1 MDSFAPFY
9 FLVFISGGLAS
20 LLPERHHISSSI
32 CEKRAGATCTRK
44 TRNRQLKGQSTVVLL
59 YTGTL
64 DYGGSLFDLSKKTEP
79 RVKRGKETWFG
90 KIANIFNRDAF
101 GDEVWEELEELLV
114 SADVGVETTSK
125 LLSKVKQ
132 RVKTERLS
140 EVSQIREA
148 LKEEMVSL
156 LSIPQR
162 ANPIPEQSG
171 ESPCIILVVGVN
183 GSGKTTSIAKLA
195 YGFTSQGKRVILA
208 AADTFRAA
216 AIEQLKHWGG
226 KVGAEVIAHQPG
238 GDPGAVAYDAVQ
250 AGYSRH
256 AQAVIIDTAGRLHT
270 KFNLME
276 ELKKIKRV
284 VAKHDASAPHQVL
297 LVMDATTGQNGLAQ
311 AKHFT
316 EAVNVTGIF
325 LAKLDGTARGGIIF
339 AIYDQLNIPISYIG
353 TGEELEDMA
362 LFDAEVFVN
371 AIFS

>member
-1 MDSFAPFY
+1 MLS
-9 FLVFISGGLAS
+9 
-20 LLPERHHISSSI
+20 
-32 CEKRAGATCTRK
+32 
-44 TRNRQLKGQSTVVLL
+44 

-64 DYGGSLFDLSKKTEP
+64 DYGGGLFDLLKKTEP
-79 RVKRGKETWFG
+79 GVKRSKETWFG

-132 RVKTERLS
+132 RIKTDRLS
-140 EVSQIREA
+140 EVSQIQKA
-148 LKEEMVSL
+148 LKEEMISL
-156 LSIPQR
+156 LSVPQE
-162 ANPIPEQSG
+162 ANPIPEQSR
-171 ESPCIILVVGVN
+171 ESPYIILVVGVN

-226 KVGAEVIAHQPG
+226 KAGAEVIAHQSG
-238 GDPGAVAYDAVQ
+238 GDPGAVAYDAVR
-250 AGYSRH
+250 AGYNRH

-297 LVMDATTGQNGLAQ
+297 LVMDATTGQNGLTQ
-311 AKHFT
+311 AKLFT
-316 EAVNVTGIF
+316 EAVDVTNIF
-325 LAKLDGTARGGIIF
+325 LAKLDGTARGGIVF
-339 AIYDQLNIPISYIG
+339 AICHELNIPISYIG
-353 TGEELEDMA
+353 TGEQLQDMA
-362 LFDAEVFVN
+362 PFDAKVFVD

>member
-1 MDSFAPFY
+1 
-9 FLVFISGGLAS
+9 V
-20 LLPERHHISSSI
+20 
-32 CEKRAGATCTRK
+32 
-44 TRNRQLKGQSTVVLL
+44 
-59 YTGTL
+59 
-64 DYGGSLFDLSKKTEP
+64 FDLLKRTEP
-79 RVKRGKETWFG
+79 WIKRGKETWFG
-90 KIANIFNRDAF
+90 KIANIFDRDAF

-132 RVKTERLS
+132 RVKTDKPS
-140 EVSQIREA
+140 ELSQIREA
-148 LKEEMVSL
+148 LKKEMVSL

-171 ESPCIILVVGVN
+171 ESPYIVLVVGVN

-195 YGFTSQGKRVILA
+195 YGFTSQRKRVILA

-226 KVGAEVIAHQPG
+226 KVDAEVIAYQPG

-270 KFNLME
+270 KSNLME

-316 EAVNVTGIF
+316 EAVDVTDIF
-325 LAKLDGTARGGIIF
+325 LAKLDGTARGGIVF
-339 AIYDQLNIPISYIG
+339 AICDQLNIPISYIG
-353 TGEELEDMA
+353 TGEKLQDIA
-362 LFDAEVFVN
+362 PFDAEVFVN

>member
-1 MDSFAPFY
+1 
-9 FLVFISGGLAS
+9 
-20 LLPERHHISSSI
+20 
-32 CEKRAGATCTRK
+32 
-44 TRNRQLKGQSTVVLL
+44 VLS

-64 DYGGSLFDLSKKTEP
+64 DYGGGLFDLLKKTEP
-79 RVKRGKETWFG
+79 GVKRGKETWFG

-132 RVKTERLS
+132 RVKTDRLS

-156 LSIPQR
+156 LSIPRR
-162 ANPIPEQSG
+162 ANPIPERSG
-171 ESPCIILVVGVN
+171 ESPYIILVVGVN

-195 YGFTSQGKRVILA
+195 YGLTSQGKRVILA

-226 KVGAEVIAHQPG
+226 KVDAEVIAHQPG

-316 EAVNVTGIF
+316 EAVDVTSIF

-339 AIYDQLNIPISYIG
+339 AICDQLNIPISYIG
-353 TGEELEDMA
+353 TGEKLQDMA
-362 LFDAEVFVN
+362 PFDAEVFVN

>member
-1 MDSFAPFY
+1 M
-9 FLVFISGGLAS
+9 
-20 LLPERHHISSSI
+20 
-32 CEKRAGATCTRK
+32 
-44 TRNRQLKGQSTVVLL
+44 
-59 YTGTL
+59 GTL
-64 DYGGSLFDLSKKTEP
+64 DYGGSLFDLLKKTEP
-79 RVKRGKETWFG
+79 GVKRSKETWFG

-101 GDEVWEELEELLV
+101 EDEVWEELEELLV

-125 LLSKVKQ
+125 LLNKVKQ
-132 RVKTERLS
+132 RVKTDRLS
-140 EVSQIREA
+140 EISQIREA
-148 LKEEMVSL
+148 LKEEMVNL

-171 ESPCIILVVGVN
+171 EPPHIILVVGVN

-195 YGFTSQGKRVILA
+195 YGLTSQGKQVILA

-226 KVGAEVIAHQPG
+226 KVDAEVIAHQPG

-316 EAVNVTGIF
+316 EAVDVTDIF

-339 AIYDQLNIPISYIG
+339 AICDQLNIPISYIG
-353 TGEELEDMA
+353 TGEKLQDMA
-362 LFDAEVFVN
+362 TFDAEVFVD

>member
-1 MDSFAPFY
+1 M
-9 FLVFISGGLAS
+9 
-20 LLPERHHISSSI
+20 
-32 CEKRAGATCTRK
+32 
-44 TRNRQLKGQSTVVLL
+44 
-59 YTGTL
+59 GTL
-64 DYGGSLFDLSKKTEP
+64 DYGGRLFDLLKKTEP
-79 RVKRGKETWFG
+79 GVKRSKETWFG

-101 GDEVWEELEELLV
+101 EDEVWEELEELLV

-132 RVKTERLS
+132 RVRTDRLS

-171 ESPCIILVVGVN
+171 EPPHIILVVGVN

-195 YGFTSQGKRVILA
+195 YGLTSQGKRVILA

-226 KVGAEVIAHQPG
+226 KVDAEVIAHQPG

-276 ELKKIKRV
+276 ELKKVKRV

-316 EAVNVTGIF
+316 EAVDVTGIF

-339 AIYDQLNIPISYIG
+339 AICDQLNIPISYIG
-353 TGEELEDMA
+353 TGEKLHDMA
-362 LFDAEVFVN
+362 TFDAEVFVD

>member
-1 MDSFAPFY
+1 
-9 FLVFISGGLAS
+9 
-20 LLPERHHISSSI
+20 
-32 CEKRAGATCTRK
+32 
-44 TRNRQLKGQSTVVLL
+44 VLS
-59 YTGTL
+59 YTGNL
-64 DYGGSLFDLSKKTEP
+64 DYGGSLFNLLKKTEQG
-79 RVKRGKETWFG
+79 VKRSKETWFD
-90 KIANIFNRDAF
+90 KIASIFKRDAF

-132 RVKTERLS
+132 RVKTDRLS

-148 LKEEMVSL
+148 LKEEMISL

-162 ANPIPEQSG
+162 ANPIPEQSR
-171 ESPCIILVVGVN
+171 ESPYIILVVGVN

-195 YGFTSQGKRVILA
+195 YGLTSQGKRVILA

-216 AIEQLKHWGG
+216 AVEQLKHWGG
-226 KVGAEVIAHQPG
+226 KANAEVIAHQPG

-316 EAVNVTGIF
+316 EAVDVTGIF

-339 AIYDQLNIPISYIG
+339 AICDHLNIPISYIG
-353 TGEELEDMA
+353 TGEKLQDMA
-362 LFDAEVFVN
+362 PFDAEVFVN